1 MCAFAKLDLRE
12 NIAKQVEYLNVLKEG
27 VLSEYNH
34 GAELKLS
41 RHLPICAT
49 SRVSP
54 TLLSSSNRFSTALKK
69 ELSTVKVHYSLIM
82 ILIVIMIIICIS

>member
-1 MCAFAKLDLRE
+1 MVPAYRGTRKTVMCAFAKLDLRE
-12 NIAKQVEYLNVLKEG
+12 NIAKQVKYLNVLKEG
-27 VLSEYNH
+27 VLSEYNP

-54 TLLSSSNRFSTALKK
+54 YTSFKF
-69 ELSTVKVHYSLIM
+69 
-82 ILIVIMIIICIS
+82 

>member
-1 MCAFAKLDLRE
+1 MVPAYRGTRKTVMCAFAKLDLRE
-12 NIAKQVEYLNVLKEG
+12 NIAKQVKYLNVLKEG

-34 GAELKLS
+34 GVELKLS

-54 TLLSSSNRFSTALKK
+54 YTSFKL
-69 ELSTVKVHYSLIM
+69 
-82 ILIVIMIIICIS
+82 

>member
-1 MCAFAKLDLRE
+1 MKFGYKVRCHW
-12 NIAKQVEYLNVLKEG
+12 LKEG
-27 VLSEYNH
+27 VLPEYNH

-41 RHLPICAT
+41 RYLPIFTT

-54 TLLSSSNRFSTALKK
+54 TLLSSFNPLTALKK

-82 ILIVIMIIICIS
+82 IMIMIMIIICISWNPAAKWPTNKA